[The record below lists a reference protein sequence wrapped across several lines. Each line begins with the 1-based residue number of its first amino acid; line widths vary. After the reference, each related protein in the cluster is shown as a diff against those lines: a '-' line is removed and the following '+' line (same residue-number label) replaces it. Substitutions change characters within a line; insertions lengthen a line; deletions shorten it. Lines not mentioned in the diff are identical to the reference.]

1 MKKEYDFSRAVKGR
15 FADSIPRGAVFVK
28 FGPDVSALFDATGS
42 LDERLHLLVSKR
54 RRPKVVQIVALSR
67 DEFASL
73 KPLITRLGGE
83 VINPSKKTTG
93 RKAG

>member
-1 MKKEYDFSRAVKGR
+1 MKKEYDFSKAVRGR
-15 FADSIPRGAVFVK
+15 FADSIPRGAIFVK
-28 FGPDVSALFDATGS
+28 FGPEVSALFDARGT

-54 RRPKVVQIVALSR
+54 RRPKIVQIVAFSR
-67 DEFASL
+67 DEFVSL

-83 VINPSKKTTG
+83 VINPSKKTAG